1 MNEELL
7 KKIDNLVE
15 SEVIE
20 EGSNF
25 SVKFAED
32 NALWNLIKKH
42 WPKEVKE
49 LEKNGYDEKLWNQL
63 KDNVE
68 GSISRYGLG
77 ASINQSTG
85 KVN

>member
-1 MNEELL
+1 MNEKLIE
-7 KKIDNLVE
+7 KIDNLVE
-15 SEVIE
+15 KDVIE
-20 EGSNF
+20 EANYTS
-25 SVKFAED
+25 KFAED
-32 NALWNLIKKH
+32 NALWNLIKKY
-42 WPKEVKE
+42 WPKETKE

-85 KVN
+85 KVS